1 MVVAKALRDDM
12 IAFLSQTLV
21 SVDRAADPS
30 QRTGE
35 RRETL
40 HRVSVHEQMGAGAA
54 VATRTGPGWVSPL
67 RVSSKQLLTL
77 KG

>member
-40 HRVSVHEQMGAGAA
+40 HRVSFMNKWEQ
-54 VATRTGPGWVSPL
+54 V
-67 RVSSKQLLTL
+67 LLWL
-77 KG
+77 PERGRDG